1 MLALARRPNR
11 ESLEVQ
17 RLAPWVAVHAGDQ
30 RTSTCRLLDAE
41 AMALAQGTPANEP
54 PRNTGERAA

>member
-1 MLALARRPNR
+1 
-11 ESLEVQ
+11 LEVQ

-54 PRNTGERAA
+54 PRNAGERAA